1 MSTKRRPKHASN
13 KEAQKNIKSKCK
25 KEKTTRICGYHEA
38 SNNFFAINDE
48 WRDSTPQI
56 GVEVLIATFND
67 KKVLIQ
73 ALKENLLCCRLNIK
87 RAPSHG
93 P

>member
-1 MSTKRRPKHASN
+1 VG
-13 KEAQKNIKSKCK
+13 
-25 KEKTTRICGYHEA
+25 GYHKA

-48 WRDSTPQI
+48 WWDSTSQI
-56 GVEVLIATFND
+56 GVEALIATSND
-67 KKVLIQ
+67 KKALIQ
-73 ALKENLLCCRLNIK
+73 ALKENLLWDRLNIK

>member
-1 MSTKRRPKHASN
+1 MSTKRLSQHASI

-25 KEKTTRICGYHEA
+25 KEKTTRICGYDKA
-38 SNNFFAINDE
+38 SNNFFAINE
-48 WRDSTPQI
+48 ELWDSTPQI
-56 GVEVLIATFND
+56 GAEALIAMFND
-67 KKVLIQ
+67 KKALIQ
-73 ALKENLLCCRLNIK
+73 ALKENLLWDRLNIK